1 MKLQQLRFLSAIA
14 KHNLNISSAAENLH
28 TSQPGVSKQ
37 IKLLEDELGVELF
50 TRSGKHLTQVT
61 PVGRKVIAHA
71 DAILKEVGNIKRLAE
86 EYRDDRKGTLDIATT
101 HTQARYMLPPV
112 IERFR
117 QQYPQVDLHLHQG
130 TPRLISEMA
139 VSGEVEFAI
148 ATEAIAQY
156 SDLVMMPCYS
166 WNRCVV
172 VLPDHPLA
180 GAEKLTLEE
189 LAKYPIV
196 TYVKGLTGR
205 GQVDRAFEQ
214 AGLQPNLV
222 FTATDADVIK
232 TYVRLGLGVGLIA
245 RMAYVPEQ
253 DADLVKL
260 DAGHLFQPSVTKIAF
275 RRGMFLRGYMYRFME
290 LFAPH
295 LGRDTVDK
303 VVTSGQEEV
312 DALFKETPLPER

>member
-50 TRSGKHLTQVT
+50 TRSGKHLTQIT

-71 DAILKEVGNIKRLAE
+71 DTILKEVGNIKRLAE
-86 EYRDDRKGTLDIATT
+86 EFRDDRKGTLDIATT
-101 HTQARYMLPPV
+101 HTQARYILPAV
-112 IERFR
+112 IESFR
-117 QQYPQVDLHLHQG
+117 GQYPQVDLHLHQG

-166 WNRCVV
+166 WNRCIVV
-172 VLPDHPLA
+172 RPEHPLA
-180 GAEKLTLEE
+180 AIARPGIDD

-205 GQVDRAFEQ
+205 GQMDRAFEQ

-232 TYVRLGLGVGLIA
+232 TYVRLGLGVGVIA

-253 DADLVKL
+253 DRDLVKL
-260 DAGHLFQPSVTKIAF
+260 DVGHLFQSSITKIAF

-295 LGRDTVDK
+295 LDRATVDR
-303 VVTSGQEEV
+303 VVTSSQDEV
-312 DALFKETPLPER
+312 DALFKETRLPER